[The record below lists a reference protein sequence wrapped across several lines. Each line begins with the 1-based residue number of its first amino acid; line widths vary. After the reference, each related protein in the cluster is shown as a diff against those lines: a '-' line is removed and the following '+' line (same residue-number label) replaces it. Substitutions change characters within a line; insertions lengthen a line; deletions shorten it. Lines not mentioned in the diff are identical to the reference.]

1 MNILRF
7 LIFLPLF
14 VCSQSNLLTDFYFPE
29 NEQFNSKIPT
39 PESVIGHQV
48 GEFHISHDKLVQY
61 MKALAQSTDRI
72 KIENR
77 GLTFEGRPLILLTIT
92 SKENHKNIDQI
103 RQNHIKATNEDYDY
117 DLKKRPV
124 VVYQGF
130 SIHGNEPSGS
140 NSSLLLAYYLAAS
153 NDKFVIDLL
162 NNSVILIDP
171 CMNPDGLQRFAS
183 WVNSNKSKTPN
194 GNNYD
199 REFNET
205 WPRGRTNHYWFDLN
219 RDWLAAQH
227 PESQARIKTFNKW
240 VPHILTDHH
249 EMETNST
256 FFFQPGVKSRTHPL
270 TSKANQDLTKKIAKY
285 HAQNFDNNGVLY
297 FSGERFDDFFYGKG
311 STFPDI
317 NGSIGILFEQA
328 SSRGHLQNS
337 VNGILTFSKT
347 IKNQLIASLSSLEAL
362 VDLKED
368 LHNYQLD
375 FFKNSKKESNKYKN
389 EAIIFGDNTDSY
401 RVDKM
406 AEVLIRHEIDV
417 YKLEDDVMHKKI
429 IYNRDNSYLIP
440 KNQKKF
446 KLIEAIFDKR
456 KNFSDSLFYDVSAW
470 TFPYAFDLNFD
481 MDVSNFKLGKK
492 LQNIEDKKYKKVED
506 NAYAYLIDWSNYKSP
521 AALHHLLNNKII
533 TKVSTKEFEINNM
546 SFSYG
551 TLLIPF
557 EINRSKK
564 IKSAFEYI
572 SNELNIEIHA
582 VKSGD
587 SDGPDLGSNSF
598 KKINKKEIALIVG
611 NGVNAYDAGEVW
623 HLLDYRNSIAV
634 TKLEID
640 DLISM
645 NLDQFTTIIF
655 PDYKKENEKIYKKL
669 KNWIDRGGTLIS
681 YKANLK
687 SLNKYEMLNTKSKSK
702 DLVAEKVTFEN
713 KSNFY
718 GSQVIGGAIFETI
731 LDLSHPINYGKTRT
745 KMPIFRNSTIFLD
758 PDTQSYNNP
767 IVYSQNPLL
776 SGYISK
782 ENLDLIKGSS
792 VVKIKGNGKGKII
805 YLTDNTNFRAFWYG
819 TNKIL
824 MNAIFFSDIM
834 N

>member
-1 MNILRF
+1 
-7 LIFLPLF
+7 
-14 VCSQSNLLTDFYFPE
+14 
-29 NEQFNSKIPT
+29 
-39 PESVIGHQV
+39 
-48 GEFHISHDKLVQY
+48 
-61 MKALAQSTDRI
+61 
-72 KIENR
+72 
-77 GLTFEGRPLILLTIT
+77 
-92 SKENHKNIDQI
+92 
-103 RQNHIKATNEDYDY
+103 
-117 DLKKRPV
+117 
-124 VVYQGF
+124 
-130 SIHGNEPSGS
+130 
-140 NSSLLLAYYLAAS
+140 
-153 NDKFVIDLL
+153 
-162 NNSVILIDP
+162 
-171 CMNPDGLQRFAS
+171 
-183 WVNSNKSKTPN
+183 
-194 GNNYD
+194 
-199 REFNET
+199 
-205 WPRGRTNHYWFDLN
+205 
-219 RDWLAAQH
+219 
-227 PESQARIKTFNKW
+227 
-240 VPHILTDHH
+240 
-249 EMETNST
+249 
-256 FFFQPGVKSRTHPL
+256 
-270 TSKANQDLTKKIAKY
+270 
-285 HAQNFDNNGVLY
+285 
-297 FSGERFDDFFYGKG
+297 
-311 STFPDI
+311 
-317 NGSIGILFEQA
+317 
-328 SSRGHLQNS
+328 
-337 VNGILTFSKT
+337 
-347 IKNQLIASLSSLEAL
+347 
-362 VDLKED
+362 
-368 LHNYQLD
+368 
-375 FFKNSKKESNKYKN
+375 
-389 EAIIFGDNTDSY
+389 
-401 RVDKM
+401 M
-406 AEVLIRHEIDV
+406 AEVLLRHEIDV
-417 YKLEDDVMHKKI
+417 YNLEDDVIHKKI

-440 KNQKKF
+440 RNQKKF
-446 KLIEAIFDKR
+446 KLIEAIFDR
-456 KNFSDSLFYDVSAW
+456 RINFNDSLFYDVSAW

-481 MDVSNFKLGKK
+481 MHVSNFKLGKK

-521 AALHHLLNNKII
+521 AALNHLLNNKII
-533 TKVSTKEFEINNM
+533 TKVATKEFEINNI

-564 IKSAFEYI
+564 IKSSLEYI
-572 SNELNIEIHA
+572 SNELNIEIHT

-587 SDGPDLGSNSF
+587 SYGPDLGSNSF
-598 KKINKKEIALIVG
+598 KRINKKDIALIVG

-623 HLLDYRNSIAV
+623 HLLDYRSSIAV

-640 DLISM
+640 DLMSI

-669 KNWIDRGGTLIS
+669 KNWTDRGGTLIS
-681 YKANLK
+681 YKGNLK

-731 LDLSHPINYGKTRT
+731 LDLSHPINYGKTRS

-758 PDTQSYNNP
+758 PDTHSYNNP